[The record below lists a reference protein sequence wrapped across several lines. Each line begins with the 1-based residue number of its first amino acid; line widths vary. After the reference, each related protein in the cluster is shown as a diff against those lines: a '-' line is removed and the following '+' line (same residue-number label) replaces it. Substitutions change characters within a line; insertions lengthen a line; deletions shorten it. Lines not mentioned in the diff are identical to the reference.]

1 MKSASFLPLQA
12 DNNSSV
18 GRGCRR
24 AATREDA
31 RPTKA
36 ISNRKSKIVNFH
48 IMHKASKKTMPA
60 TKSTTPTQ
68 QRLWLMYPPKLI
80 KKPFIWEVGHKF
92 KVVTNIR
99 QASVTDEIGIV
110 CLELDGKRDEVKAAI
125 KWLEKQGVNVEPVE
139 IGVIA
144 G

>member
-1 MKSASFLPLQA
+1 MQNEKWP
-12 DNNSSV
+12 
-18 GRGCRR
+18 
-24 AATREDA
+24 AATLA
-31 RPTKA
+31 
-36 ISNRKSKIVNFH
+36 SQNLFFH
-48 IMHKASKKTMPA
+48 FDFLIFNSMATPKKKPAA
-60 TKSTTPTQ
+60 TKSNSPTQ

-80 KKPFIWEVGHKF
+80 KQPFIWEIGHKF

-110 CLELDGKRDEVKAAI
+110 CLELEGPRDEVKTAI

>member
-1 MKSASFLPLQA
+1 MP
-12 DNNSSV
+12 
-18 GRGCRR
+18 
-24 AATREDA
+24 
-31 RPTKA
+31 
-36 ISNRKSKIVNFH
+36 KIP
-48 IMHKASKKTMPA
+48 KKKVSA

-80 KKPFIWEVGHKF
+80 KQPFIWEVGRKF
-92 KVVTNIR
+92 KITTNIR

-110 CLELDGKRDEVKAAI
+110 CLELDGARDEVKAAI
-125 KWLEKQGVNVEPVE
+125 KWLVKQGVNVEPVE

>member
-1 MKSASFLPLQA
+1 M
-12 DNNSSV
+12 
-18 GRGCRR
+18 
-24 AATREDA
+24 AT
-31 RPTKA
+31 P
-36 ISNRKSKIVNFH
+36 
-48 IMHKASKKTMPA
+48 KKKLPA

-80 KKPFIWEVGHKF
+80 KQPFIWEVGHKF
-92 KVVTNIR
+92 KITTNIR

-110 CLELDGKRDEVKAAI
+110 CLELDGARSEVSAAI

>member
-1 MKSASFLPLQA
+1 M
-12 DNNSSV
+12 
-18 GRGCRR
+18 
-24 AATREDA
+24 AA
-31 RPTKA
+31 KKK
-36 ISNRKSKIVNFH
+36 IS
-48 IMHKASKKTMPA
+48 T
-60 TKSTTPTQ
+60 TKSSSPTQ
-68 QRLWLMYPPKLI
+68 QRLWLMYPPRLI
-80 KKPFIWEVGHKF
+80 KKPFIYEVGRKF

>member
-1 MKSASFLPLQA
+1 MTAL
-12 DNNSSV
+12 
-18 GRGCRR
+18 
-24 AATREDA
+24 
-31 RPTKA
+31 
-36 ISNRKSKIVNFH
+36 
-48 IMHKASKKTMPA
+48 KKKNPA
-60 TKSTTPTQ
+60 TKSSSSTQ
-68 QRLWLMYPPKLI
+68 QRLWLMYPPRLI

-110 CLELDGKRDEVKAAI
+110 CLELDGKREEVKAAV
-125 KWLEKQGVNVEPVE
+125 KWLEKNGVNVEPVE